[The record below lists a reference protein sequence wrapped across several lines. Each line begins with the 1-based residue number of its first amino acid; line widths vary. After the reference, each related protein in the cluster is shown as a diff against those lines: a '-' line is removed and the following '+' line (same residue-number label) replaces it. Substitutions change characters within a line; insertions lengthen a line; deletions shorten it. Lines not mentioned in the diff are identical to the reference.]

1 MRWTI
6 KPEPD
11 SDNVNHLKEAL
22 LVPPI
27 IAKLLVQRG
36 VSNFEEAK
44 QFFRPSLSELH
55 DPFLMKDMDVA
66 VARINKA
73 IDKNERILVFGDYD
87 VDGTTAVALVSSFLK
102 TLTHEVVTYIPDRY
116 KEGYGVSYAGIDFAA
131 DNDFSLIIALDCGI
145 KSIEHV
151 NYASSK
157 NIDFIIC
164 DHHNPGEELPNAIAV
179 LDPKR
184 THCDYPYKELC
195 GCGVGFKLIQA
206 LGTERGI
213 TIEDFIPYLDLVATA
228 IAADIVPMTG
238 ENRVL
243 AKFGMEVINSNPRP
257 GIKAL
262 IEQVKKKTL
271 TITDV
276 VFVVAPRINAAGRI
290 QHGDFAVR
298 LLTQFTIEEAR
309 KVAEEIELFNKERR
323 ELDQNITEE
332 ALKMVL
338 INNEFA
344 KSATV
349 VYSPNWHKGVIGIV
363 ASRLIENHYKPTIVF
378 TKSGDIIAASA
389 RSVPGF
395 DLYKAIENCSEHLI
409 QFGGHK
415 FAAGMTCLPE
425 KYEDFKLAFEQEVE
439 KTILPE
445 QKSPE
450 IEIDLEI
457 NFDEITP
464 KLIRILKQ
472 FEPFGPGNMHPVFY
486 SKNIKDTGYAKTLG
500 SDDAHLKMY
509 VSQSNSE
516 KYNVIAFG
524 QGDKLQIVQNQKPFE
539 MAYVLEENEWNGKV
553 STQLQARAIR

>member
-116 KEGYGVSYAGIDFAA
+116 NEGYGVSYAGIDFAA

-309 KVAEEIELFNKERR
+309 KVAQEIELFNKERR

-464 KLIRILKQ
+464 KLIRILNQ

-524 QGDKLQIVQNQKPFE
+524 QGDKLQIVQNQNPFE

>member
-1 MRWTI
+1 MRWSI
-6 KPEPD
+6 KAQTD
-11 SDNVNHLKEAL
+11 TSKVNELREAL
-22 LVPPI
+22 QVPSI

-36 VSNFEEAK
+36 VTTFDDAK
-44 QFFRPSLSELH
+44 RFFRPSLTELH
-55 DPFLMKDMDVA
+55 DPSLMKDMDLA

-73 IDKNERILVFGDYD
+73 ILNNERILVFGDYD
-87 VDGTTAVALVSSFLK
+87 VDGTTAVALVSSYLK
-102 TLTHEVVTYIPDRY
+102 TLTQEVVTYIPDRY

-151 NYASSK
+151 DYAKTK
-157 NIDFIIC
+157 NVDFIIC
-164 DHHNPGEELPNAIAV
+164 DHHNPGDELPQAVAV

-184 THCDYPYKELC
+184 NDCQYPYKELC

-206 LGTERGI
+206 LGKERGN
-213 TIEDFIPYLDLVATA
+213 TIEDFIPYLDLLATA

-238 ENRVL
+238 ENRIL
-243 AKFGMEVINSNPRP
+243 AKFGMEVINNNPRP

-262 IEQVKKKTL
+262 IEQVKKKSL

-290 QHGDFAVR
+290 QHGDYAVR
-298 LLTQFTIEEAR
+298 LLTQFTLDEAR
-309 KVAEEIELFNKERR
+309 KVAVEIELFNKERR
-323 ELDQNITEE
+323 ELDQGITEE
-332 ALKMVL
+332 ALKMVK
-338 INNEFA
+338 ESGQVE

-349 VYSPNWHKGVIGIV
+349 VYSENWHKGVIGIV
-363 ASRLIENHYKPTIVF
+363 ASRLIEKHYKPTIVF
-378 TKSGDIIAASA
+378 TKSGDTIAASA
-389 RSVPGF
+389 RSVQGF

-409 QFGGHK
+409 QFGGHM

-425 KYEDFKLAFEQEVE
+425 KYEDFKAAFEEEVE

-445 QKSPE
+445 QRESE
-450 IEIDLEI
+450 INIDLEI
-457 NFDEITP
+457 DFNEITP
-464 KLIRILKQ
+464 KLVRLLNQ
-472 FEPFGPGNMHPVFY
+472 FEPFGPGNMHPVFC
-486 SKNIKDTGYAKTLG
+486 SKNIKDSGYAKTLG
-500 SDDAHLKMY
+500 ADDAHLKMF

-524 QGDKLQIVQNQKPFE
+524 QGEQLQRVKNQESFE
-539 MAYVLEENEWNGKV
+539 MAYVIEENEWNGKV

>member
-1 MRWTI
+1 MRWSI
-6 KPEPD
+6 KAQTD
-11 SDNVNHLKEAL
+11 TSKVNELREAL
-22 LVPPI
+22 QVPSI

-36 VSNFEEAK
+36 VTTFDDAK
-44 QFFRPSLSELH
+44 RFFRPSLTELH
-55 DPFLMKDMDVA
+55 DPFLMKDMDLA

-73 IDKNERILVFGDYD
+73 ILNNERILVFGDYD
-87 VDGTTAVALVSSFLK
+87 VDGTTAVALVSSYLK
-102 TLTHEVVTYIPDRY
+102 TLTQEVVTYIPDRY

-151 NYASSK
+151 DYAKTK
-157 NIDFIIC
+157 NVDFIIC
-164 DHHNPGEELPNAIAV
+164 DHHNPGDELPQAVAV

-184 THCDYPYKELC
+184 NDCQYPYKELC

-206 LGTERGI
+206 LGKERGN
-213 TIEDFIPYLDLVATA
+213 TIEDFIPYLDLLATA

-238 ENRVL
+238 ENRIL
-243 AKFGMEVINSNPRP
+243 AKFGMEVINNNPRP

-262 IEQVKKKTL
+262 IEQVKKKSL

-290 QHGDFAVR
+290 QHGDYAVR
-298 LLTQFTIEEAR
+298 LLTQFTLDEAR
-309 KVAEEIELFNKERR
+309 KVAVEIELFNKERR
-323 ELDQNITEE
+323 ELDQGITEE
-332 ALKMVL
+332 ALKMVK
-338 INNEFA
+338 ESGQVE

-349 VYSPNWHKGVIGIV
+349 VYSENWHKGVIGIV
-363 ASRLIENHYKPTIVF
+363 ASRLIEKHYKPTIVF
-378 TKSGDIIAASA
+378 TKSGDTIAASA
-389 RSVPGF
+389 RSVQGF

-409 QFGGHK
+409 QFGGHM

-425 KYEDFKLAFEQEVE
+425 KYEDFKAAFEEEVE

-445 QKSPE
+445 QRESE
-450 IEIDLEI
+450 INIDLEI
-457 NFDEITP
+457 DFNEITP
-464 KLIRILKQ
+464 KLVRLLNQ
-472 FEPFGPGNMHPVFY
+472 FEPFGPGNMHPVFC
-486 SKNIKDTGYAKTLG
+486 SKNIKDSGYAKTLG
-500 SDDAHLKMY
+500 ADDAHLKMF

-524 QGDKLQIVQNQKPFE
+524 QGEQLQRVKNQESFE
-539 MAYVLEENEWNGKV
+539 MAYVIEENEWNGKV

>member
-22 LVPPI
+22 QVPPI

-36 VSNFEEAK
+36 ISNFEEAK
-44 QFFRPSLSELH
+44 RFFRPRLAELH

-102 TLTHEVVTYIPDRY
+102 TLTQEVVTYIPDRY

-145 KSIEHV
+145 KSTEHV

-184 THCDYPYKELC
+184 SDCDYPYKELC

-338 INNEFA
+338 KNNEVA

-349 VYSPNWHKGVIGIV
+349 VYNPNWHKGVIGIV

-378 TKSGDIIAASA
+378 TKSGDVIAASA

-464 KLIRILKQ
+464 KLIRILNQ

-486 SKNIKDTGYAKTLG
+486 TKNIKDTGYAKTLG
-500 SDDAHLKMY
+500 SDDVHLKMY

-524 QGDKLQIVQNQKPFE
+524 QGDKLHIVQNQKPFE
-539 MAYVLEENEWNGKV
+539 MAYVIEENEWNGKV

>member
-1 MRWTI
+1 
-6 KPEPD
+6 
-11 SDNVNHLKEAL
+11 
-22 LVPPI
+22 
-27 IAKLLVQRG
+27 
-36 VSNFEEAK
+36 
-44 QFFRPSLSELH
+44 
-55 DPFLMKDMDVA
+55 
-66 VARINKA
+66 
-73 IDKNERILVFGDYD
+73 
-87 VDGTTAVALVSSFLK
+87 
-102 TLTHEVVTYIPDRY
+102 
-116 KEGYGVSYAGIDFAA
+116 
-131 DNDFSLIIALDCGI
+131 
-145 KSIEHV
+145 
-151 NYASSK
+151 
-157 NIDFIIC
+157 
-164 DHHNPGEELPNAIAV
+164 
-179 LDPKR
+179 
-184 THCDYPYKELC
+184 
-195 GCGVGFKLIQA
+195 
-206 LGTERGI
+206 
-213 TIEDFIPYLDLVATA
+213 
-228 IAADIVPMTG
+228 MTG

-243 AKFGMEVINSNPRP
+243 AKFGMEVININPRP

-338 INNEFA
+338 KNNEVA

-349 VYSPNWHKGVIGIV
+349 VYSSNWHKGVIGIV